1 MKCVCVLG
9 NGILIYV
16 GLIKFQGKAVT
27 VTSLQKP
34 VMVASLKRSN
44 SQTFLVLGLAETSS
58 TVPEYVSH
66 PLGSDDAKSKYKR
79 LQQYKVPKINYTRLL
94 F

>member
-1 MKCVCVLG
+1 MLG

-16 GLIKFQGKAVT
+16 VLIKCQGKTVT
-27 VTSLQKP
+27 VTSLEKP
-34 VMVASLKRSN
+34 MTVASLKRSS
-44 SQTFLVLGLAETSS
+44 SQTFLVPGLAETSS

>member
-1 MKCVCVLG
+1 MLG

-34 VMVASLKRSN
+34 VTVASLKRSN
-44 SQTFLVLGLAETSS
+44 SQTILVPGLAETSS
-58 TVPEYVSH
+58 TVPEYASH
-66 PLGSDDAKSKYKR
+66 PLGPDDAKSKYKR
-79 LQQYKVPKINYTRLL
+79 IQQYKVSKISYYSSV
-94 F
+94 

>member
-1 MKCVCVLG
+1 MLG
-9 NGILIYV
+9 NGILICV

-27 VTSLQKP
+27 VASLQKP
-34 VMVASLKRSN
+34 VMVVSLKRSN
-44 SQTFLVLGLAETSS
+44 SQTFLVHGLAETSS

-79 LQQYKVPKINYTRLL
+79 LQQYKVP
-94 F
+94 